1 MNLSASR
8 EEVGKT
14 QKSDGCGLNLS
25 TLTSL
30 GFSFHTSKNGVQGD
44 SVELLSHPRAGAAT
58 QLSDLFL
65 SSLHWPTLS
74 SKTSVIGTLCQLN
87 LRSPGQRL

>member
-25 TLTSL
+25 TLTWL
-30 GFSFHTSKNGVQGD
+30 GFSFHTSKNGVQGGY
-44 SVELLSHPRAGAAT
+44 VELLSHPRTGAAT
-58 QLSDLFL
+58 QLSELFL

-74 SKTSVIGTLCQLN
+74 SKTSALVPCA
-87 LRSPGQRL
+87 S